1 MAIYTNRKG
10 RTYFLCKGV
19 TKTGKPRY
27 FFSREQKGKSVEEIP
42 AGYEIVESV
51 NGIVSLA
58 KERPKQIDPD
68 EISAIED
75 ALKKHPQAD
84 RYKVNV
90 KHNMIEIYERVGA
103 DLKEVLGSLF
113 GLERVM
119 LSTTRK
125 FLEEEE
131 KRTQYTPVLR
141 FILDD
146 ETERLFG
153 VQRMCYLGSIDDWI
167 YVCAGGAIEKLAEE
181 LIPTLGTD
189 EFFELI

>member
-10 RTYFLCKGV
+10 RAYFLCKGV

-27 FFSREQKGKSVEEIP
+27 FFSREQKGEPVEEIP

-51 NGIVSLA
+51 NGVVSLA

-68 EISAIED
+68 EIAAVEN
-75 ALKKHPQAD
+75 ALKKHPQAH

-103 DLKEVLGSLF
+103 DLEEVLGGMF
-113 GLERVM
+113 GLEHVM

-131 KRTQYTPVLR
+131 KRAQYTPVLR
-141 FILDD
+141 FILNN
-146 ETERLFG
+146 ETKRLFS

-167 YVCAGGAIEKLAEE
+167 YVCADRAIEESAEE